1 MHYKM
6 VNCFS
11 YFSFE
16 FLNFTMP
23 KFLFLIKDMFHVHFE
38 KNLESK
44 LIEKLKENLNDRSK
58 ISQLEETVQVKI
70 NNYFIL

>member
-1 MHYKM
+1 
-6 VNCFS
+6 
-11 YFSFE
+11 
-16 FLNFTMP
+16 MP